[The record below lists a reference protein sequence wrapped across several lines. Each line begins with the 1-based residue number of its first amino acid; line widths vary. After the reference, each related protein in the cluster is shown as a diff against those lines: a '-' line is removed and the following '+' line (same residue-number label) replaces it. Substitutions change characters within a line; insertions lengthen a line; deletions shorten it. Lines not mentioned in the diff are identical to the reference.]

1 MKMKKVSLFIM
12 VAMIFSTFVTPI
24 IAAPVDENSNDLSP
38 IVKSVEMLAGEKITL
53 GKTLGNLTEIV

>member
-38 IVKSVEMLAGEKITL
+38 IVKSV
-53 GKTLGNLTEIV
+53 

>member
-1 MKMKKVSLFIM
+1 MKMKKVSLFIT

-38 IVKSVEMLAGEKITL
+38 IVKSVEMLSGGEDHF
-53 GKTLGNLTEIV
+53 GQNLGNLTEIV